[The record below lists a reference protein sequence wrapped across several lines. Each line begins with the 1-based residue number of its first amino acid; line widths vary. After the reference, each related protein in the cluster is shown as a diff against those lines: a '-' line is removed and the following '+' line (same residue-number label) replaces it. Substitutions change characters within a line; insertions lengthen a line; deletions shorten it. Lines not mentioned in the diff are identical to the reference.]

1 MSQFATITE
10 FNTYLSDKL
19 RNVKL
24 NEYFSLIQSQFY
36 SELDISFMDYFLELI
51 PKKDEICVEHQKL
64 LEYGIIN
71 TKRSND
77 IKDCIDKCNAIENID
92 FLSFA
97 ERSAKPKGGRPTINY
112 KLTPKLFK
120 LCLMRSIKEN
130 KYANYY
136 LVLEECFYYY
146 QEYQIM
152 YQKVLLSGKDKKLDE
167 MKAQIDELYII
178 YDYIISK
185 EFYDKVIEY
194 KNQYPECY
202 PLWEMWLNIN
212 PYSED
217 LLLSDINM
225 LWLDVLSLNPK
236 CFKIFEKY
244 KETKYYDS
252 DSDYLNDVVLSA
264 NPCIM
269 SYNYFAIK
277 ERNQNINEEL
287 IKELYSPERIS
298 NYLINNESIGDYL
311 N

>member
-1 MSQFATITE
+1 MNPNF
-10 FNTYLSDKL
+10 
-19 RNVKL
+19 
-24 NEYFSLIQSQFY
+24 
-36 SELDISFMDYFLELI
+36 
-51 PKKDEICVEHQKL
+51 L
-64 LEYGIIN
+64 LEINNFYKFSSEYINYEDEHTCTINEDLLYSINPAIN
-71 TKRSND
+71 TFSYQ
-77 IKDCIDKCNAIENID
+77 IKNNNLDKCIYNPYTLDYAVEN
-92 FLSFA
+92 
-97 ERSAKPKGGRPTINY
+97 PNY
-112 KLTPKLFK
+112 CQNP
-120 LCLMRSIKEN
+120 SY
-130 KYANYY
+130 YA
-136 LVLEECFYYY
+136 
-146 QEYQIM
+146 
-152 YQKVLLSGKDKKLDE
+152 LLGDK
-167 MKAQIDELYII
+167 LYII

-252 DSDYLNDVVLSA
+252 DSDYLNDDVLSA

-298 NYLINNESIGDYL
+298 KYLINNESIDDYL